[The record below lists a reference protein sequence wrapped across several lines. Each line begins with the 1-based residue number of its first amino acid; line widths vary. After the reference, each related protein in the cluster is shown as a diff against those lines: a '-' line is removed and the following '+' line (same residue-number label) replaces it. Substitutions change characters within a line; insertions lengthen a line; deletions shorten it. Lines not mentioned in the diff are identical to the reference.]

1 MSIFTLLS
9 QKPWMA
15 DQAAIDNNHI
25 GRSSSHPLPRVALYV
40 LMAVIGVL
48 FSLFSVAYIG
58 RMAYGDWRILPEP
71 SLLWFNTGV
80 IMLSSFAFSRA
91 TINARKSDIKRTREY
106 LLLAGVLTFGFI
118 IGQLFV
124 WGELVSFGYF
134 VSTNPSYAFFYLLT
148 ALHILHLFGGLIAW
162 LVVTYKSFVPQKEA
176 SDFPLKV
183 NLCAIYWHFLLI
195 VWTLLFVMLLLT

>member
-1 MSIFTLLS
+1 MSIFSLLS

-15 DQAAIDNNHI
+15 DQAAIDDNHI

-71 SLLWFNTGV
+71 TLLWFNTGV

-91 TINARKSDIKRTREY
+91 TINAREGDIKRTREY

-124 WGELVSFGYF
+124 WRELVSFGYF

-162 LVVTYKSFVPQKEA
+162 LVVTYKSFIPQKET
-176 SDFPLKV
+176 SEFSLKV

-195 VWTLLFVMLLLT
+195 VWTLLFFMLLLT

>member
-9 QKPWMA
+9 QNPWMA
-15 DQAAIDNNHI
+15 DQAAIDNKHI

-91 TINARKSDIKRTREY
+91 PINARKSDIKRTREY

-124 WGELVSFGYF
+124 WRELVSFGYF

>member
-1 MSIFTLLS
+1 
-9 QKPWMA
+9 MA
-15 DQAAIDNNHI
+15 DQAAIDDNHI

-71 SLLWFNTGV
+71 TLLWFNTGV

-91 TINARKSDIKRTREY
+91 TINAREGDIKRTREY

-124 WGELVSFGYF
+124 WRELVSFGYF

-162 LVVTYKSFVPQKEA
+162 LVVTYKSFIPQKEI
-176 SDFPLKV
+176 SDFSLKV

>member
-1 MSIFTLLS
+1 MSIFSLLS

-15 DQAAIDNNHI
+15 DQAAIDDNHI

-71 SLLWFNTGV
+71 TLLWFNSGV

-91 TINARKSDIKRTREY
+91 TINAREGDIKRTREY

-124 WGELVSFGYF
+124 WRELVSFGYF

-162 LVVTYKSFVPQKEA
+162 LVVTYKSFIPQKET
-176 SDFPLKV
+176 SDFSLKV

-195 VWTLLFVMLLLT
+195 VWSLLFVMLLLT

>member
-1 MSIFTLLS
+1 
-9 QKPWMA
+9 MA
-15 DQAAIDNNHI
+15 DQAAIDDNHI

-71 SLLWFNTGV
+71 ILLWFNTGV
-80 IMLSSFAFSRA
+80 IMLSSFTFSRA
-91 TINARKSDIKRTREY
+91 TINAREGDIKRTREY

-124 WGELVSFGYF
+124 WRELVSFGYF

-162 LVVTYKSFVPQKEA
+162 LVVTYKSFIPQKET
-176 SDFPLKV
+176 SDFSLKV

>member
-1 MSIFTLLS
+1 
-9 QKPWMA
+9 MA
-15 DQAAIDNNHI
+15 DQAAIDDNHI

-71 SLLWFNTGV
+71 TLLWFNTGV
-80 IMLSSFAFSRA
+80 IMLSSFTFSRA
-91 TINARKSDIKRTREY
+91 TINAREGDIKRTREY

-124 WGELVSFGYF
+124 WRELVSFGYF

-162 LVVTYKSFVPQKEA
+162 LVVTYKSFIPQKET
-176 SDFPLKV
+176 SDFSLKV

-195 VWTLLFVMLLLT
+195 VWALLFVMLLLT

>member
-1 MSIFTLLS
+1 MSIFSLLS

-15 DQAAIDNNHI
+15 DQAAIDDNHI

-48 FSLFSVAYIG
+48 FSLFSVAYVG

-71 SLLWFNTGV
+71 TLLWFNTGV

-91 TINARKSDIKRTREY
+91 TINAREGDIKRTREY

-124 WGELVSFGYF
+124 WRELVSFGYF

-162 LVVTYKSFVPQKEA
+162 LVVTYKSFIPQKET
-176 SDFPLKV
+176 SDFSLKV

>member
-124 WGELVSFGYF
+124 WRELVSFGYF
-134 VSTNPSYAFFYLLT
+134 VSTNPSYAL
-148 ALHILHLFGGLIAW
+148 
-162 LVVTYKSFVPQKEA
+162 
-176 SDFPLKV
+176 
-183 NLCAIYWHFLLI
+183 FLLI
-195 VWTLLFVMLLLT
+195 NGFAHTSSIWGFDCLACCNI

>member
-1 MSIFTLLS
+1 
-9 QKPWMA
+9 MA
-15 DQAAIDNNHI
+15 DQAAIDDNHI
-25 GRSSSHPLPRVALYV
+25 GRSSSHPLSRVALYV

-71 SLLWFNTGV
+71 TLLWFNTGV
-80 IMLSSFAFSRA
+80 IMLSSFTFSRA
-91 TINARKSDIKRTREY
+91 TINAREGDIKRTREY

-124 WGELVSFGYF
+124 WRELVSFGYF

-162 LVVTYKSFVPQKEA
+162 LVVTYKSFIPQKET
-176 SDFPLKV
+176 SDFSLKV

-195 VWTLLFVMLLLT
+195 VWALLFVMLLLT

>member
-15 DQAAIDNNHI
+15 DQAAIDNKHI

-124 WGELVSFGYF
+124 WRELVSFGYF
-134 VSTNPSYAFFYLLT
+134 VSTNPSYAFLYLLT

>member
-1 MSIFTLLS
+1 MSIFSLLS

-15 DQAAIDNNHI
+15 DQAAIDDNHI

-71 SLLWFNTGV
+71 TLLWFNTGV
-80 IMLSSFAFSRA
+80 IMLSSFTFSRA
-91 TINARKSDIKRTREY
+91 TINAREGDIKRTREY

-124 WGELVSFGYF
+124 WRELVSFGYF

-162 LVVTYKSFVPQKEA
+162 LVVTYKSFIPQKET
-176 SDFPLKV
+176 SDFSLKV

>member
-1 MSIFTLLS
+1 
-9 QKPWMA
+9 MA

-124 WGELVSFGYF
+124 WRELVSFGYF

>member
-1 MSIFTLLS
+1 
-9 QKPWMA
+9 MA

-124 WGELVSFGYF
+124 WRELVSFGYF

-148 ALHILHLFGGLIAW
+148 ALHILHLGGGLIAW

>member
-1 MSIFTLLS
+1 MSIFSLLS

-15 DQAAIDNNHI
+15 DQAAIDDNHI

-71 SLLWFNTGV
+71 TLLWFNTGV

-91 TINARKSDIKRTREY
+91 TINAREGDIKRTREY

-124 WGELVSFGYF
+124 WRELVSFGYF

-162 LVVTYKSFVPQKEA
+162 LVVTYKSFIPQKET
-176 SDFPLKV
+176 SDFSLKV

-195 VWTLLFVMLLLT
+195 VWSLLFVMLLLT

>member
-1 MSIFTLLS
+1 
-9 QKPWMA
+9 MA
-15 DQAAIDNNHI
+15 DQAAIDDNHI

-71 SLLWFNTGV
+71 ILLWFNTGV

-91 TINARKSDIKRTREY
+91 TINAREGDIKRTREY

-124 WGELVSFGYF
+124 WRELVSFGYF

-162 LVVTYKSFVPQKEA
+162 LVVTYKSFIPQKET
-176 SDFPLKV
+176 SDFSLKV

>member
-1 MSIFTLLS
+1 LSIFTLLS

-124 WGELVSFGYF
+124 WRELVSFGYF

>member
-118 IGQLFV
+118 VGQLFV
-124 WGELVSFGYF
+124 WRELVSFGYF

>member
-1 MSIFTLLS
+1 
-9 QKPWMA
+9 MA
-15 DQAAIDNNHI
+15 DQAAIDDNHI

-71 SLLWFNTGV
+71 TLLWFNTGV
-80 IMLSSFAFSRA
+80 IMLSSFALSRA
-91 TINARKSDIKRTREY
+91 TINAREGDIKRTREY

-124 WGELVSFGYF
+124 WRELVSFGYF

-162 LVVTYKSFVPQKEA
+162 LVVTYKSFIPQKET
-176 SDFPLKV
+176 SDFSLKV

>member
-1 MSIFTLLS
+1 MSIFSLLS

-15 DQAAIDNNHI
+15 DQAAIDDNHI

-71 SLLWFNTGV
+71 TLLWFNTGV
-80 IMLSSFAFSRA
+80 IMLSSFTFSRA
-91 TINARKSDIKRTREY
+91 TVNAREGDIKRTREY

-124 WGELVSFGYF
+124 WRELVSFGYF

-162 LVVTYKSFVPQKEA
+162 LVVTYKSFIPQKET
-176 SDFPLKV
+176 SDFSLKV

>member
-1 MSIFTLLS
+1 
-9 QKPWMA
+9 MA

-91 TINARKSDIKRTREY
+91 TINARKSDIKKTREY
-106 LLLAGVLTFGFI
+106 LLLAGVLTLGFI

-124 WGELVSFGYF
+124 WRELVSFGYF
-134 VSTNPSYAFFYLLT
+134 VSTKPSYAFFYLLT

>member
-1 MSIFTLLS
+1 
-9 QKPWMA
+9 MA
-15 DQAAIDNNHI
+15 DQAAIDDNHI

-71 SLLWFNTGV
+71 TLLWFNTGV
-80 IMLSSFAFSRA
+80 IMLSSFTFSRA
-91 TINARKSDIKRTREY
+91 TINAREGDIKRTREY

-124 WGELVSFGYF
+124 WRELVSFGYF

-162 LVVTYKSFVPQKEA
+162 LIVTYKSFIPQKET
-176 SDFPLKV
+176 SYFSLKV

>member
-1 MSIFTLLS
+1 
-9 QKPWMA
+9 MA

-124 WGELVSFGYF
+124 WRELVSFGYF

-162 LVVTYKSFVPQKEA
+162 VVVTYKSFVPQKEA

>member
-1 MSIFTLLS
+1 
-9 QKPWMA
+9 MA
-15 DQAAIDNNHI
+15 DQAAIDDNHI

-71 SLLWFNTGV
+71 TLLWFNTGV

-91 TINARKSDIKRTREY
+91 TINAREGDIKRTREY

-124 WGELVSFGYF
+124 WRELVSFGYF

-162 LVVTYKSFVPQKEA
+162 LVVTYKSFIPQKET
-176 SDFPLKV
+176 SDFSLKV

-195 VWTLLFVMLLLT
+195 VWALLFVMLLLT

>member
-1 MSIFTLLS
+1 
-9 QKPWMA
+9 MA
-15 DQAAIDNNHI
+15 DQAAIDDNHI

-71 SLLWFNTGV
+71 TLLWFNTGV
-80 IMLSSFAFSRA
+80 IMLSSFTFSRA
-91 TINARKSDIKRTREY
+91 TINAREGDIKRTREY

-124 WGELVSFGYF
+124 WRELVSFGYF

-162 LVVTYKSFVPQKEA
+162 LVVTYKSFIPQKET
-176 SDFPLKV
+176 SDFSLKV

>member
-124 WGELVSFGYF
+124 WRELVSFGYF

-162 LVVTYKSFVPQKEA
+162 VVVTYKSFVPQKEA

>member
-1 MSIFTLLS
+1 MSIFSLLS

-15 DQAAIDNNHI
+15 DQAAIDDNHI

-71 SLLWFNTGV
+71 TLLWFNTGV

-91 TINARKSDIKRTREY
+91 TINARKSDIKKTREY
-106 LLLAGVLTFGFI
+106 LLLAGVLTLGFI

-124 WGELVSFGYF
+124 WRELVTFGYF

-148 ALHILHLFGGLIAW
+148 ALHIIHLFGGLIAW

>member
-1 MSIFTLLS
+1 
-9 QKPWMA
+9 MA
-15 DQAAIDNNHI
+15 DQAAIDDNHI

-71 SLLWFNTGV
+71 NLLWFNTGV

-91 TINARKSDIKRTREY
+91 TINAREGDIKRTREY

-124 WGELVSFGYF
+124 WRELVSFGYF

-162 LVVTYKSFVPQKEA
+162 LVVTYKSFIPQKET
-176 SDFPLKV
+176 SDFSLKV